1 MVWLAAP
8 NEAQRTSIVLS
19 PCASVLPVCASDGG
33 VAYDLVVDD
42 TGAQPRWMTIFEL
55 VIGTLV
61 ALLVLAVLGI
71 IAMHLGVLP
80 GCKATGICK

>member
-1 MVWLAAP
+1 
-8 NEAQRTSIVLS
+8 
-19 PCASVLPVCASDGG
+19 
-33 VAYDLVVDD
+33 VDD